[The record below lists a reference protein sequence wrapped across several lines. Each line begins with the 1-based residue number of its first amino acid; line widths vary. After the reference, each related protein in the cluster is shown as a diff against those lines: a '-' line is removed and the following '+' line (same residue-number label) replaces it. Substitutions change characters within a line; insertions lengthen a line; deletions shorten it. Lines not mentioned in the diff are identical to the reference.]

1 MSELIIALN
10 EIGVDT
16 KSALARMLNKEEM
29 YKKFLTKFK
38 ADPSIEKLKEI
49 VDSDAHFTSDNREA
63 VFNLTHTIKG
73 VAGNLGL
80 TDIYESSGE
89 LCEMT
94 RSDDSVRAGFGEQYA
109 KLLLSYEKLL
119 KVLDKYL

>member
-1 MSELIIALN
+1 MSELIIALDA
-10 EIGVDT
+10 IGVDT

-38 ADPSIEKLKEI
+38 ADQSLEKLKEI
-49 VDSDAHFTSDNREA
+49 LSENGECTAENRAEI
-63 VFNLTHTIKG
+63 FNLTHTIKG

-80 TDIYESSGE
+80 TGIYEASGD

-94 RSDDSVRAGFGEQYA
+94 RSDDSNRTYFAESYA
-109 KLLLSYEKLL
+109 KLLDAYNELME
-119 KVLDKYL
+119 VLDKFL

>member
-1 MSELIIALN
+1 MSELIIALDA
-10 EIGVDT
+10 IGVDT

-38 ADPSIEKLKEI
+38 ADQSLDKLKEI
-49 VDSDAHFTSDNREA
+49 VGENGEYSDENRAEI
-63 VFNLTHTIKG
+63 FNLTHTIKG

-80 TDIYESSGE
+80 TGIYEASGD

-94 RSDDSVRAGFGEQYA
+94 RADDSNRTFFSEN
-109 KLLLSYEKLL
+109 YEKLL
-119 KVLDKYL
+119 GEYEKLMEVLDKYL